1 MAKKK
6 MTLEIKLILSFMAV
20 SFIVSF
26 SGIIGLYF
34 VKSIETMLN
43 NITDK
48 AAPIV
53 ETSDDLIANI
63 WEANKVVE
71 EVLISEIP
79 SEIQELKAEFTELDQ
94 KFDETYKELQDLV
107 DDKNLLDDLETAKTE
122 QQQFVEHSVQGIEQ
136 QLLMLRKEADSEA
149 LLVKFDQTGAQLN
162 TMLDE
167 FAIENE
173 MEMQKAEDY
182 GDELVARGNATADQI
197 NDILG
202 ELFEKDY
209 PVVEASLKLQAL
221 IFNIQDTCGEYL
233 AEEDITK
240 LDSIREEFQTLFGKA
255 GEFIKVLSDL
265 AETDEDRQDAR
276 DLTTLLNAWDDAVIA
291 KDGLFDSHSQ
301 MLKAETRVDE
311 LATVFEG
318 DVDNAAQ
325 ALNVVADTADRISDQ
340 ADELAGEK
348 VATAMMAI
356 ILCILL
362 GIGISVLFSVQITR
376 SVRQQLGGDPTEI
389 ADIANSIANGDL
401 AVRFDKDASKITGV
415 YADMK
420 NMTENLSS
428 MFRDIAKGVG
438 TLDASSGELSQVS
451 EKMASNLDQTSERSG
466 NVASAADEMSK
477 TMNSTAA
484 STEQTTA
491 NIQSIVAAV
500 EEMSSTITGIAGN
513 TAKGSETTAHA
524 VETAEHVSRKVDEL
538 GKAASQISKVTEA
551 IADISEQTNLLALN
565 ATIEAA
571 RAGEAGKGF
580 NVVAEEIKTLA
591 QQTAKATKEI
601 SSRIAGIQT
610 TTQESVSA
618 IESIVKVIDEINGIV
633 ATVATTIEEQSVTT
647 REISNS
653 VNQAAMGVQEVN
665 DNINQT
671 SAVVGEVNMDIGHVN
686 QAAEEMK
693 SGGLQVKSSAAKLSV
708 LAKDLSEMV
717 SRFNI

>member
-94 KFDETYKELQDLV
+94 KFDETYKELQALV

-149 LLVKFDQTGAQLN
+149 LLVKFDETGAQLN

-240 LDSIREEFQTLFGKA
+240 LDPIREEFRTLFGKA
-255 GEFIKVLSDL
+255 GGFIKVLSDL

-276 DLTTLLNAWDDAVIA
+276 DLDALLNVWDDAVIA

-376 SVRQQLGGDPTEI
+376 SVRQQLGGEPTEI

-401 AVRFDKDASKITGV
+401 AVRFDKDESKITGV

-500 EEMSSTITGIAGN
+500 EEMSSTITDIAGN

-538 GKAASQISKVTEA
+538 GRAASQISKVTEA

-591 QQTAKATKEI
+591 QQTAEATKEI
-601 SSRIAGIQT
+601 SSRIAGVQT

-633 ATVATTIEEQSVTT
+633 ATVATAIEEQSVTT